1 MLSRKRKQSQRQQ
14 WSKTATKYHP
24 PPPQVVLLPRLPR
37 PYHQKT
43 FTLAVNHPQAAPQP
57 TSTPSPP
64 PPSPPPPFPL
74 LPSKHNR
81 TQHPLPFSSHPTNPQ
96 RQTPQLPTP
105 NSQLLR
111 WVVDGIRAN
120 IKGIKIFKKKKNP
133 NPLHSRHF
141 LKALVDL

>member
-24 PPPQVVLLPRLPR
+24 PPRVVLLPRLPR

-64 PPSPPPPFPL
+64 PPSPPLSPYYPLNTTEPNTPSPFP
-74 LPSKHNR
+74 P
-81 TQHPLPFSSHPTNPQ
+81 HPTNPQ